1 MWWSSCCCP
10 RLTTKRPKTL
20 PGATALW
27 PTDPSTA
34 AKDSASCWSLRP
46 RSAAVS
52 ITASAS
58 IRGTSCSPIRS
69 SSASCSGA
77 RMAAELQLDGVGSD
91 ATRNGPR
98 THGRGTLTAHDIY
111 LFREGTHGRLY
122 EGMGCHA
129 ARDASG
135 IGASGASFAVWAPN
149 AARISVVGE
158 FNGWE
163 SAAHPMQPRADGSGV
178 WERFVPG
185 VERGQTYKY
194 RVVSAHGATAVDKAD
209 PYAFFA
215 EVAPATGSRVW
226 ALDHEWQDGAWMKT
240 RRSRNALDAPMSIYE
255 LHLGS
260 WRRGDDNR
268 LPGYRDTAIQLAEYV
283 RDMGFTHVELMP
295 ITEHP
300 FYGSWGYQTTGYFS
314 PTARYGTPQDL
325 MYFVDHLHQKGIGVI
340 LDWVPSHFPADEHGL
355 VFFDGTHLYEHADPQ
370 QGFHPEWKS
379 AIFNFGRNE
388 VRSFL
393 ISSALFWFEKYHID
407 GLRVDAVASMLYL
420 DYARKPGEWVP
431 NRFGG
436 RENLD
441 AIDFL
446 RILNQAV
453 YRDHPDVTMI
463 AEESTAWP
471 MVSRPTYAGGLGF
484 GLKWNMGWMHD
495 SLEYMKLDPI
505 NRRYHHGQLT
515 FSLIYAFNENFVL
528 PLSHDEVVYGK
539 GSLIGKMPG
548 DDWQKFANLRALY
561 GYMWAHPGKKL
572 LFMGGEF
579 GQRREWTHEGELEWW
594 VSELP
599 EHAGVKLL
607 MRDLNRVYR
616 SEPAL
621 HKIDFSPEGFEW
633 LDIDHAD
640 ISVIAF
646 LRKAPGEGAPLLV

>member
-1 MWWSSCCCP
+1 M
-10 RLTTKRPKTL
+10 LT
-20 PGATALW
+20 
-27 PTDPSTA
+27 D
-34 AKDSASCWSLRP
+34 
-46 RSAAVS
+46 
-52 ITASAS
+52 
-58 IRGTSCSPIRS
+58 
-69 SSASCSGA
+69 
-77 RMAAELQLDGVGSD
+77 
-91 ATRNGPR
+91 
-98 THGRGTLTAHDIY
+98 HDIY
-111 LFREGTHGRLY
+111 LFREGTNSHLHAKL
-122 EGMGCHA
+122 GCHLLKA
-129 ARDASG
+129 
-135 IGASGASFAVWAPN
+135 GAGAHFAVWAPN
-149 AARISVVGE
+149 AGQVSVIGDW
-158 FNGWE
+158 NGWRAGE
-163 SAAHPMQPRADGSGV
+163 NVLLPRADGSGI
-178 WERFVPG
+178 WEGAAPAAR
-185 VERGQTYKY
+185 RGHSYKY
-194 RVVSAHGATAVDKAD
+194 RIASRLGGFAVDKAD
-209 PYAFFA
+209 PYGVYC
-215 EVAPATGSRVW
+215 EPPPATASRVW
-226 ALDHEWQDGAWMKT
+226 TLEYEWQDSAWMSA
-240 RRSRNALDAPMSIYE
+240 RAARNGLDAPMSTYE

-260 WRRGDDNR
+260 WRRKDGNF
-268 LPGYRDTAIQLAEYV
+268 LNYRELAHALAEYIQ
-283 RDMGFTHVELMP
+283 DIGFTHVELMP
-295 ITEHP
+295 VTEHP
-300 FYGSWGYQTTGYFS
+300 FYGSWGYQTTGYFA

-325 MYFVDHLHQKGIGVI
+325 MYFIDHLHQKGIGVI
-340 LDWVPSHFPADEHGL
+340 LDWVPSHFPTDEHGL

-379 AIFNFGRNE
+379 SIFNFGRNE

-420 DYARKPGEWVP
+420 DYARKQGEWVP

-436 RENLD
+436 RQNLE

-495 SLEYMKLDPI
+495 TLEYMKVDPV
-505 NRRYHHGQLT
+505 NRKYHHGQLT

-548 DDWQKFANLRALY
+548 DDWQQFANLRALY

-599 EHAGVKLL
+599 EHAGIKRL

-621 HKIDFSPEGFEW
+621 HKVDFSPEGFEW
-633 LDIDHAD
+633 LDLGNAD

-646 LRKAPGEGAPLLV
+646 LRKAPGDGAPVLVVCNFTPVPRSNFLVGVPHRGVWSEILNTDAREYGGSGWGNLGRVETVPVTTQGRLESLNLNLPPLATLILRCGPND